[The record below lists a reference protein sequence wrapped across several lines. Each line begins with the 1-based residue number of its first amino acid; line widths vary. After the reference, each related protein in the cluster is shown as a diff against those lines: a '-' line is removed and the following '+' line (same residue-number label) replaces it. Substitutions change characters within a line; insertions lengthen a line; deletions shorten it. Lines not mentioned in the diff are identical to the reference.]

1 MKNII
6 EDISLIEF
14 VVNYVNALYFSSVD
28 TSVNDEYPNVDIN
41 VNELKKLAVKYEHDK
56 KDSYVSITENDMN
69 NIYDLTQGHIIRD
82 VLDKANILIFKM
94 KDINFYKPWVNVELT
109 CWFKKNMNRK

>member
-14 VVNYVNALYFSSVD
+14 VVNYVNALYFSSD
-28 TSVNDEYPNVDIN
+28 DNSDREYSNVDVN

-56 KDSYVSITENDMN
+56 KDYSYVSITEDDMN

-82 VLDKANILIFKM
+82 VLDKDNTLIVKM

-109 CWFKKNMNRK
+109 CWFKDNMNKK